1 MSGRKK
7 ERKKERKKDRDRE
20 RKRERQTEAETE
32 RGGGEAFIES
42 DQLQINKLGPGR
54 FRHGKCKRDRK

>member
-7 ERKKERKKDRDRE
+7 ERKKERQRQRERERERDRGRDRE
-20 RKRERQTEAETE
+20 R
-32 RGGGEAFIES
+32 GGEAFIES
-42 DQLQINKLGPGR
+42 DKLQINKLGPGR